1 MRLDPRTAFLATI
14 MLILATFQSN
24 QYFTLL
30 MISLLFLLVLFSTGT
45 PLRIYVRNLS
55 LLTWL
60 LAFTFFAYIWGEGS
74 SDLHDNLD
82 AGLQAI
88 GQISI
93 VVGWATILGNSVSP
107 LALVNGLERLLR
119 PLTLSRLPVSRFSIV
134 AMLTLRFIPVLLQES
149 QHLLDAYIARGI
161 EIQRGSVITRLK
173 NYVLLCGPLFSSLLR
188 RVEHVALAME
198 SRAFYADAERTS
210 FYELRMTWFD
220 YLTLIVSFSVLVFIM
235 VHEAENGIP

>member
-1 MRLDPRTAFLATI
+1 MRLDPRTAFLATV

-30 MISLLFLLVLFSTGT
+30 MLGLLFLLVLFSTGT
-45 PLRIYVRNLS
+45 PLRIYVHNLS

-60 LAFTFFAYIWGEGS
+60 LVFTFFAYLWGEGS
-74 SDLHDNLD
+74 SDVRDNLD

-88 GQISI
+88 GQLSV

-107 LALVNGLERLLR
+107 LAMVNGLERLLR
-119 PLTLSRLPVSRFSIV
+119 PLGLARLPISRFSII
-134 AMLTLRFIPVLLQES
+134 AMLSLRFIPVLLQES

-161 EIQRGSVITRLK
+161 EIQCGSIITRLK
-173 NYVLLCGPLFSSLLR
+173 NYALLCGPLFSSLLR

-198 SRAFYADAERTS
+198 SRAFHADAERTS

-220 YLTLIVSFSVLVFIM
+220 YLILIVSFSILVFVM
-235 VHEAENGIP
+235 VHDE